1 MFIYE
6 DGSEILV
13 GDSVLFENDLAS
25 GTVEFIVTTIE
36 DMKAINVEEVGIM
49 IKSPSFGRVYLP
61 QWNLIKDPLKL
72 VSRSRP

>member
-13 GDSVLFENDLAS
+13 GDSVLFENGRAS
-25 GTVEFIVTTIE
+25 GTVEFIITTIE
-36 DMKAINVEEVGIM
+36 DMKAINVEELGIM

-61 QWNLIKDPLKL
+61 QWSLIKDPLKL
-72 VSRSRP
+72 LSRSRP